1 MNRWVCLRCYTSN
14 EDSAAACV
22 KCGLLR
28 GSMAPA
34 EPPAASPIVP
44 ARSGVLGGLL
54 RRFAWVPVIA
64 VFAIGGFIFA
74 AQRDESGQI
83 TQGGSLAI
91 ADLKVGDCFDQKDPD
106 AEQADEVD
114 ARRCDQS
121 HQFEMV
127 SIGSMRDG
135 AYPTEIEFENFV
147 GEVCLPAF
155 DEYVGLAYE
164 DSRLEVYWY
173 YPLEDGWNE
182 GDHLIQCAI
191 YDPLESDIV
200 GSLRGAAY

>member
-22 KCGLLR
+22 KCGLIR

-34 EPPAASPIVP
+34 EPSAASPIAP

-54 RRFAWVPVIA
+54 RRFAWVPVVA
-64 VFAIGGFIFA
+64 VLAIGGVIFA
-74 AQRDESGQI
+74 AQRDDSGQI

-91 ADLKVGDCFDQKDPD
+91 ADLQVGDCFNQKDPD

-114 ARRCDQS
+114 AKRCDES

-135 AYPTEIEFENFV
+135 AYPNDTEFENFV

-173 YPLEDGWNE
+173 YPLEDGWND

-200 GSLRGAAY
+200 ASLRGAAY

>member
-1 MNRWVCLRCYTSN
+1 MFERARQDSNLRP
-14 EDSAAACV
+14 SA
-22 KCGLLR
+22 
-28 GSMAPA
+28 P
-34 EPPAASPIVP
+34 E
-44 ARSGVLGGLL
+44 
-54 RRFAWVPVIA
+54 
-64 VFAIGGFIFA
+64 
-74 AQRDESGQI
+74 
-83 TQGGSLAI
+83 
-91 ADLKVGDCFDQKDPD
+91 ADALST
-106 AEQADEVD
+106 ELQA
-114 ARRCDQS
+114 
-121 HQFEMV
+121 
-127 SIGSMRDG
+127 RDG

-182 GDHLIQCAI
+182 GDHLVQCAI